1 VELVKTDLVNQLEI
15 ALQSILPDYPVLL
28 AYLFG
33 STASGR
39 TTPLSDVDV
48 ALIAGEELDPYRQL
62 KLELRIETALAEQG
76 HVRNADV
83 RIINRAPLT
92 IRGQV
97 ACRGILLYC
106 ADEEAR
112 VEFETSTRDEYFD
125 YMPIARQLRDAFF
138 AEVRERGLNGRSRED

>member
-1 VELVKTDLVNQLEI
+1 MELVKTDLVNQLEI
-15 ALQSILPDYPVLL
+15 ALQSILPDYPVIL

-33 STASGR
+33 SAAAGR

-62 KLELRIETALAEQG
+62 KLELRIETALAEQA

-83 RIINRAPLT
+83 RIINRAPLA

-138 AEVRERGLNGRSRED
+138 ADVRERGLYGRSRED